1 MLFVFIFIIK
11 VQVREIYNLLYE
23 LNERGFYSMKS
34 IFKNVKE
41 RKLIM
46 ANSYLAIADGL
57 IKVADDLNKDDP
69 KLLVYTYEACKY
81 VSKALK
87 LINFF

>member
-1 MLFVFIFIIK
+1 MS
-11 VQVREIYNLLYE
+11 LYE

-46 ANSYLAIADGL
+46 ANSYLKIADGL
-57 IKVADDLNKDDP
+57 LKAA
-69 KLLVYTYEACKY
+69 EACKY
-81 VSKALK
+81 MSKAFK
-87 LINFF
+87 SINFFKNV

>member
-1 MLFVFIFIIK
+1 MP
-11 VQVREIYNLLYE
+11 LYE
-23 LNERGFYSMKS
+23 INEMGFYSMKS

-57 IKVADDLNKDDP
+57 LKVADDLNEDNSKR
-69 KLLVYTYEACKY
+69 LVYTYEQ
-81 VSKALK
+81 S
-87 LINFF
+87 F

>member
-1 MLFVFIFIIK
+1 MS
-11 VQVREIYNLLYE
+11 LYE

-46 ANSYLAIADGL
+46 ANSYLKIADGL
-57 IKVADDLNKDDP
+57 LKVADDLNEDDS
-69 KLLVYTYEACKY
+69 KRLVYTYEACKY
-81 VSKALK
+81 MSKAFK
-87 LINFF
+87 LINFLKTFKIYH

>member
-1 MLFVFIFIIK
+1 
-11 VQVREIYNLLYE
+11 
-23 LNERGFYSMKS
+23 MKS

-57 IKVADDLNKDDP
+57 LKVADDLNEDNSKR
-69 KLLVYTYEACKY
+69 LVYTYETCKY
-81 VSKALK
+81 MNKAFK
-87 LINFF
+87 LINFFKNV